1 MPGVIQAEDF
11 NHGGQFK
18 AYYAE
23 TAGNH
28 GNSRYRKEELVDVDI
43 FEDGTPLIRYVR
55 SSTTDNSIHEW
66 LNYTFRIAEAGWY
79 EIVYRSRSADHAK
92 QVNTLID
99 DRLIGSSGRIDLSS
113 TFSDVMGISAVFLT
127 KATHNLKLDL
137 YQTGICIDSIR
148 FRKIETPGPIPH
160 PTLALTPSEIV
171 VADFDVTKPPFNADN
186 SGVLDAGGAIQDA
199 LDQLGRLGG
208 GTVFLPAGHYR
219 LEKGGLDLPEC
230 VALVGSWQ
238 KPSTVNMGAGTVID
252 VYYGALPSED
262 HPAILLSG
270 ENSCVRNLSIYY
282 PKQYPDTKRKS
293 TFDAYPFSIDTEA
306 NSWGHTIRNITLY
319 NSYKGIRI
327 SAGSAHTIADIY
339 GTVLN
344 QGIVTGNGYEF
355 SYMSKVDF
363 RNSFW
368 TGLADP
374 GDKRIRQLDQYGI
387 TALYDY
393 TNEQLTG
400 IQLGK
405 NDGLLVYD
413 ISVRDARVPI
423 LVKRLPEDEPPE
435 HPLLQSFWGVLSKV
449 NGEIFEVDSYVFPN
463 VHFSNTDL
471 IPQTASM
478 EYVFRPIPGVK
489 RSGKVALYNVK
500 SFPFGALG
508 DGITDDT
515 KSIQRALDLA
525 GTAGGGIVYLPQGQ
539 YNVLG
544 HLSVPSGVELRG
556 PHGSVRRSP
565 KVETCVLLAFE
576 GRNSRRALVDTA
588 FITLQ
593 ANSGIR
599 GFSVVYP
606 EQSYGRALA
615 SYPFTIRGKGRNV
628 WIVDIDLENS
638 YLGIDLTKHRCD
650 HHLISDICATVF
662 KEGIDAGGGSRD
674 GQIQRTLIS
683 WGPWGGNS
691 RQNAPH
697 LFGREDY
704 INQIKEN
711 ATAYVFGRS
720 RNESTFAITSFQQF
734 LHILIKGDC
743 RNAYFWHPAGDNS
756 QNRNIRVDDGGTIT
770 LIGAFASIFKKPW
783 LETSPTFNGIVR
795 VFDHLLVKHRD
806 NVPVNRG
813 GRIELFSE
821 NSLTTGKSVS
831 ADRSCRDNPPSLA
844 VDANERS
851 YWCSDCSTGD
861 CSLSV
866 DLGQPSEIFRWE
878 VKSAGKVKDAG
889 LKRGNTSLQYSLDNR
904 NFQTADIFFGGIK
917 YIDRGFCPMRARY
930 LRLKITDPGI
940 DSHARITEFNVFGKP
955 GWRFRT
961 SSEGWTR
968 DLDITEFSA
977 GNSRLSL
984 RSGGNSPS
992 ILSQNDLGIAASDF
1006 RRVHIRMR
1014 NLSSS
1019 TGAQLFFI
1027 TTTDSSWNA
1036 RKSAAF
1042 TITAHDGSFK
1052 EYIFD
1057 FSRNSSWTGKI
1068 KRLRF
1073 VPIAS
1078 EGKVEIDSIEF
1089 RK

>member
-43 FEDGTPLIRYVR
+43 FEGGKPLIRYVR
-55 SSTTDNSIHEW
+55 SSSTNNNIHEW
-66 LNYTFRIAEAGWY
+66 LNYAFRITEAGWY
-79 EIVYRSRSADHAK
+79 EIVYRSRSADHAE
-92 QVNTLID
+92 QVDTLID
-99 DRLIGSSGRIDLSS
+99 DRFIGSSGRIDPGS
-113 TFSDVMGISAVFLT
+113 TFSDVMGVSAVFLT

-137 YQTGICIDSIR
+137 HQTGICIDSIR
-148 FRKIETPGPIPH
+148 FRRIETPYPIPQ
-160 PTLALTPSEIV
+160 PFSACTPSEIV

-186 SGVLDAGGAIQDA
+186 SGASDAAKAIQNA

-208 GTVFLPAGHYR
+208 GTVFLPAGHYM
-219 LEKGGLDLPEC
+219 LKTGGLDLPEG

-238 KPSTVNMGAGTVID
+238 KPPTDNAETGTVID

-262 HPAILLSG
+262 HPAIMLAG
-270 ENSCVRNLSIYY
+270 INSCVRNLSIYY

-293 TFDAYPFSIDTEA
+293 TFDAYPFSIDTGRY
-306 NSWGHTIRNITLY
+306 SWGHTIRNITLY
-319 NSYKGIRI
+319 NSYKGIRV

-344 QGIVTGNGYEF
+344 RGIVTGNGYEF

-368 TGLADP
+368 TGLTDP
-374 GDKRIRQLDQYGI
+374 GDKRIRPLDDAGI
-387 TALYDY
+387 RALYDY

-405 NDGLLVYD
+405 NDGYLVYD
-413 ISVRDARVPI
+413 ITVQDARVPI
-423 LVKRLPEDEPPE
+423 LVKRLPEDELPE
-435 HPLLQSFWGVLSKV
+435 HPLLKSFWGVISKV

-463 VHFSNTDL
+463 VHYSNTDL

-478 EYVFRPIPGVK
+478 EYVFRPMPGVK

-500 SFPFGALG
+500 SGPFGAVG

-515 KSIQRALDLA
+515 ESIQQALDLA
-525 GTAGGGIVYLPQGQ
+525 GKVGGGIVYLPLGQ
-539 YNVLG
+539 YKVMG

-556 PHGSVRRSP
+556 PHGAVRRSP

-606 EQSYGRALA
+606 EQSYGRTLS

-638 YLGIDLTKHRCD
+638 YLGIDLTKHQCN
-650 HHLISDICATVF
+650 HHFVSDICATVF

-683 WGPWGGNS
+683 WGPWGGSS

-697 LFGREDY
+697 FFGREDH
-704 INQIKEN
+704 INQIKQN
-711 ATAYVFGRS
+711 TIAYVFGRS
-720 RNESTFAITSFQQF
+720 RNESTFAMTSFQQF
-734 LHILIKGDC
+734 LHILIRGDC
-743 RNAYFWHPAGDNS
+743 RDAYFWQPAGDNS
-756 QNRNIRVDDGGTIT
+756 QNRNIRVDAGGTIT
-770 LIGAFASIFKKPW
+770 LIGAFASIHKKPW
-783 LETSPTFNGIVR
+783 LETGPAFNGIVR
-795 VFDHLLVKHRD
+795 VFDYLLFRHKN

-821 NSLTTGKSVS
+821 NSLTTGKSAT

-851 YWCSDCSTGD
+851 YWCSDCSAGD

-878 VKSAGKVKDAG
+878 VQSAGKVKDAG
-889 LKRGNTSLQYSLDNR
+889 LKRSNASLQYSLDNHS
-904 NFQTADIFFGGIK
+904 FQTADTFYGSIN
-917 YIDRGFCPMRARY
+917 YIDRGFSPMRARY
-930 LRLKITDPGI
+930 LKLKITDPGV

-955 GWRFRT
+955 GWHFRT
-961 SSEGWTR
+961 SSEGWTG
-968 DLDITEFSA
+968 DLDVTEFSA
-977 GNSRLSL
+977 DNSRLSL
-984 RSGGNSPS
+984 RSGGIAPS
-992 ILSQNDLGIAASDF
+992 ILSQDGLGIAASDF

-1019 TGAQLFFI
+1019 TDAQLFFI

-1036 RKSAAF
+1036 RKSAAL
-1042 TITAHDGSFK
+1042 TITAHDKSFK

-1073 VPIAS
+1073 APIAS

-1089 RK
+1089 GK